1 MNRQLLVTLAILGSQ
16 ILGAL
21 SLRANEA
28 HLLQC
33 GHCAMMARLHAR
45 QLAAAETGKA
55 PQNSYAPD
63 RLVDIAHLKI
73 DVTPNFKERS
83 LAATVVLDFAPI
95 AKPLK
100 QWHLN
105 ATGLDIRKVT
115 SSHAIQATQSTDTH
129 LEITFREPI
138 PAWEDARLTVTYNAT
153 PKKGLYFRTA
163 EMGYPAGDTQLW
175 TQGEP
180 EDHQHWFP
188 SHDYPNEKFTT
199 EMICRVPEG
208 MEALSNGRLLS
219 QKKDEDTGLVAFHWF
234 QDKAHVNYLVTLLAG
249 YFVKMEDTHGK
260 LPVALY
266 VPPSEKDQ
274 LANTFRDT
282 IKILDYF
289 EREIGVPYPWDKYYN
304 ACAIDYM
311 WGGMENTSLSTLNAS
326 TLFSLETEN
335 IRSSQGLVA
344 HELAHQWFGDLVTC
358 KDWSHIWLNEGFATY
373 YTHLF
378 AGHKDGRDHMLYGL
392 YRDKKRITG
401 RSGDVVAMVNRKYD
415 RPSDMFRKYGFM
427 SYTKGSWVLHMIRSE
442 VGPEIFRR
450 AVKAYLLRHR
460 HGNVVTENLRAALEE
475 ASGRNFDRFFDQFVY
490 HAHHPELKIDYS
502 WDQKRKLAKLSVRQE
517 QKVDENVMLFEV
529 KLPVRFRVGGR
540 IIDHDVAVSKV
551 AEDFYFALPA
561 SPDTVRVDPNLTL
574 LAKITFSPSVTM
586 LHKQLADPKD
596 VIGRLLAVEA
606 LGKRKDKTSVEKIRD
621 ALYQDPFYGVRLAAS
636 RALRGMDTD
645 QAFEAIV
652 SSPRQPDARVRRQVV
667 TDLGGFYRPTALTA
681 LKKSL
686 QGEKNPAVRGS
697 AIRALAGFGDS
708 GAAGLIR
715 KALITDSYRHQLA
728 DAAVSALRSQDDPA
742 EIGYLLGILRKD
754 SAKFTS
760 RGYGSGLKAL
770 AYLARNEKDKSKI
783 RRFLLESLD
792 APNPRI
798 KLAAIEAL
806 GQLGDPM
813 VIASLEKIA
822 SGREGSPERQRAE
835 QAVEKLRAGR
845 KPVDDFKNLRLEL
858 SDLKKANESL
868 EKKVEELGKRLDF
881 KPYPDSPDGNRSD

>member
-1 MNRQLLVTLAILGSQ
+1 MNKPSVFLTLTLVLAAH
-16 ILGAL
+16 LGAEHRHTLQCRHWSQFAWPLDTTTQRYGPERQVDVLDL
-21 SLRANEA
+21 SL
-28 HLLQC
+28 
-33 GHCAMMARLHAR
+33 
-45 QLAAAETGKA
+45 
-55 PQNSYAPD
+55 
-63 RLVDIAHLKI
+63 
-73 DVTPNFKERS
+73 DVTPDFRNRRV
-83 LAATVVLDFAPI
+83 AGTATISFQTMQRPVEQLRLDAFDLEI
-95 AKPLK
+95 S
-100 QWHLN
+100 
-105 ATGLDIRKVT
+105 KVT
-115 SSHAIQATQSTDTH
+115 GGPKIAFWENTDRA
-129 LEITFREPI
+129 LLITFEKPI
-138 PAWEDARLTVTYNAT
+138 PPLRKAKVTVTYEAE
-153 PKKGLYFRTA
+153 PVKGLYFRTP
-163 EMGYPAGDTQLW
+163 ELGYRESDMHIW
-175 TQGEP
+175 TQGETI
-180 EDHQHWFP
+180 EARHWFP
-188 SHDYPNEKFTT
+188 CFDAPNEFLTSSIT
-199 EMICRVPEG
+199 CRVPKD
-208 MEALSNGRLLS
+208 MTVLSNGRRAGEAI
-219 QKKDEDTGLVAFHWF
+219 DTETGLKAVTWIQEKPHVTYLISLVAGHFR
-234 QDKAHVNYLVTLLAG
+234 KITE
-249 YFVKMEDTHGK
+249 KHGD
-260 LPVALY
+260 LSMSFWT
-266 VPPSEKDQ
+266 PPSEFAEA
-274 LANTFRDT
+274 ANSFRET
-282 IKILDYF
+282 KQCMEYL
-289 EREIGVPYPWDKYYN
+289 EKEIGVPYPWAKYDQVCVQDFN
-304 ACAIDYM
+304 

-540 IIDHDVAVSKV
+540 TIDHDVAVSKV

-606 LGKRKDKTSVEKIRD
+606 LGKRKDKTSVEQIRD

-667 TDLGGFYRPTALTA
+667 TDLGAFYRPAALAA

-697 AIRALAGFGDS
+697 AIRALAGFGDP

-715 KALITDSYRHQLA
+715 KALVTDSYRHQLA

-760 RGYGSGLKAL
+760 RGYGSGMKAL
-770 AYLARNEKDKSKI
+770 AYLARNEKDKSKT

-792 APNPRI
+792 APNPRV

-845 KPVDDFKNLRLEL
+845 KPVDDFKNLRQEL

-868 EKKVEELGKRLDF
+868 EKKVEELGKRLDS